1 MNTTFILICGALLF
15 VNLTTSKP
23 IKQMDLELKTLETE
37 SQYSDQIHSIFK
49 RLSNGA
55 KSLTD
60 TGYAGIITTEET
72 KNHKKKR
79 HCEEWIKIPITNQMK
94 CTKFK
99 VLPNTNGPI
108 TFPDSPMLRSLEED
122 HPYKEQVVN
131 RHKIKDLSELP
142 PHN

>member
-1 MNTTFILICGALLF
+1 MNTIFKVIYIALIF

-23 IKQMDLELKTLETE
+23 IEQMDLELKTLETE
-37 SQYSDQIHSIFK
+37 SQYSIQLHSIVK
-49 RLSNGA
+49 RLTNGTM
-55 KSLTD
+55 SLSD

-72 KNHKKKR
+72 KNRKKKR

-99 VLPNTNGPI
+99 YTGTI
-108 TFPDSPMLRSLEED
+108 TFPDSPILRSLDMD

-131 RHKIKDLSELP
+131 RHKIKDSSQLP
-142 PHN
+142 TYN